1 MKIFEFDDY
10 KALIRTHL
18 RSLPSRGHGQIKRM
32 AEHVGVHTTLM
43 SQILSGDKDLSLEQ
57 AQKAAGF
64 LALNELETDYFLT
77 LVQIERAGTRD
88 LKKYFLNKKD
98 DFKKE
103 SLKISKRIQAQKSL
117 SEQERSVFY
126 STWLFSAIHLFCSTQ
141 EGRSLQ
147 EIIERFQISAQQ
159 ALEILR
165 FLTESGL
172 CDLQNSVY
180 RATVLSTHVEKGSP
194 HLLKHHSN
202 WRIKAIQRSE
212 NLTDEELMFTGNISL
227 SRQDFTKVREVLVQT
242 IKQVSELVKD
252 SPAEDIAN
260 LNLDLFYVK

>member
-10 KALIRTHL
+10 KALIRTYL

-64 LALNELETDYFLT
+64 LGLNELETDYFLT

-88 LKKYFLNKKD
+88 LKKYFENKKA

-103 SLKISKRIQAQKSL
+103 SLKVSKRIHAQKSL

-126 STWLFSAIHLFCSTQ
+126 STWLFSAVHLFCSTMQ
-141 EGRSLQ
+141 GRSLT
-147 EIIERFQISAQQ
+147 EIVERFQIPSKQ

-165 FLTESGL
+165 FLTDSGL
-172 CDLQNSVY
+172 CELKDSVY

-212 NLTDEELMFTGNISL
+212 NLADEELMFTGNISL
-227 SRQDFTKVREVLVQT
+227 SREDFAKVREVLVQT